1 MIKIKQFLENL
12 WLIYSIQ
19 DNEIK
24 IKILGLQ
31 ILAII
36 TSFSEIFNIF
46 SIKLFINLFIIGK
59 DKLYDLWFIKL
70 YFANYSVN
78 TILLNTG
85 ILIILVIL
93 FSTYLR
99 IFTLN
104 YQFKISG
111 IITLSLAKKIYNE
124 IIEKSYSWHLANNTS
139 KTITILSNDLDK
151 VREQIIWGLSI
162 VVNIILIFVISTYI
176 IYSSPGAIIFLFIV
190 SLFFLFFLF
199 HQKNLL
205 KRKVRY

>member
-1 MIKIKQFLENL
+1 MKFKNAMIKIKQFLENL

-139 KTITILSNDLDK
+139 KTITIL
-151 VREQIIWGLSI
+151 
-162 VVNIILIFVISTYI
+162 
-176 IYSSPGAIIFLFIV
+176 
-190 SLFFLFFLF
+190 
-199 HQKNLL
+199 
-205 KRKVRY
+205 